1 MANSLTSIFRVK
13 ELRERILFTFAV
25 LVVFRIGAVLPIPG
39 INAQVL
45 ANYFYSQAQSGT
57 DNNAIVDYLN
67 FFAGGA
73 FSNFSVFMLGI
84 MPYISMSIIMQLLL
98 IVFPTLKK
106 ISQEEGGKKKIQ
118 AYQRYGTVLVCLI
131 QSFAVTQYAQSISHS
146 VQGELLN
153 MPFISFSLLAMLT
166 VTTGTIFLMWL
177 GEQIT
182 KRGIGNG
189 ISLLIFAGI
198 VARLPHAV
206 YELGQ
211 KVKSGDLNLV
221 FMVVVFIMFIAVVS
235 LVVLEQQGQRKIPVN
250 YAKRVVGRK
259 MYGAQNTYIPFKINP
274 SGVIPVIFASS
285 ILTFPLQIASTIGG
299 NVAWLAKV
307 SHVLTPRGTLYNI
320 LYVLLIIFFAYFYT
334 QVTLN
339 PIEIAKQ
346 IRENGGSIPG
356 IRTER
361 IEEYLTKILNRIVLP
376 GSLYLALIAV
386 IPTFIQWAFKFP
398 SSISYLM
405 GGTSLL
411 ILVGVDLDTM
421 SQIEG
426 LLKMHHHEGLTRK
439 GRLRSRNL

>member
-1 MANSLTSIFRVK
+1 MANPLVGIFRVK
-13 ELRERILFTFAV
+13 ELRERIFYTML
-25 LVVFRIGAVLPIPG
+25 LLLIFRLGAVLPIPG
-39 INAQVL
+39 INVQEL
-45 ANYFYSQAQSGT
+45 NSFFLSQQNSG
-57 DNNAIVDYLN
+57 NAIVDYLD

-84 MPYISMSIIMQLLL
+84 MPYISMSIIMQLLI
-98 IVFPTLKK
+98 IVFPSLKK
-106 ISQEEGGKKKIQ
+106 LSQEEGGRKKIQ
-118 AYQRYGTVLVCLI
+118 GYQRIGTVAVCII
-131 QSFAVTQYAQSISHS
+131 QSFAVTQYAQYIGRQVENFFTISNFWLFTAIA
-146 VQGELLN
+146 V
-153 MPFISFSLLAMLT
+153 LT
-166 VTTGTIFLMWL
+166 VTTGTMFLMWL

-198 VARLPHAV
+198 VARLPQAI

-211 KVKSGDLNLV
+211 QVYRGEQNPV
-221 FMVVVFIMFIAVVS
+221 FVAVVFVMFVAVVA
-235 LVVLEQQGQRKIPVN
+235 LVVFEQQGQRKISVH
-250 YAKRVVGRK
+250 YAKRIVGRR

-299 NVAWLAKV
+299 NIPWLAAV
-307 SHVLTPRGTLYNI
+307 SRALTPRGPLYNV
-320 LYVLLIIFFAYFYT
+320 LYVILIIFFAYFYT
-334 QVTLN
+334 QVSLN
-339 PIEIAKQ
+339 PVEIAKN

-361 IEEYLTKILNRIVLP
+361 IEEYLTRILNRIVLP

-421 SQIEG
+421 SQVES
-426 LLKMHHHEGLTRK
+426 LLKMHHHEGLTRR
-439 GRLRSRNL
+439 GRLRGRNL

>member
-1 MANSLTSIFRVK
+1 MANPLVGIFRVK
-13 ELRERILFTFAV
+13 ELRERVIFTA
-25 LVVFRIGAVLPIPG
+25 LMLIVFRIGAVLPIPG
-39 INAQVL
+39 INVRELSAHFSRQD
-45 ANYFYSQAQSGT
+45 SG
-57 DNNAIVDYLN
+57 NPIVDYLD

-98 IVFPTLKK
+98 IVFPRLKK
-106 ISQEEGGKKKIQ
+106 ISQEEGGRKKIQ
-118 AYQRYGTVLVCLI
+118 GYQRIGTVVVCLI
-131 QSFAVTQYAQSISHS
+131 QSFAVTQYARS
-146 VQGELLN
+146 VPNLLS
-153 MPFISFSLLAMLT
+153 MGMLPFSLIAMLT
-166 VTTGTIFLMWL
+166 VTTGTMFLMWI

-198 VARLPHAV
+198 VARLPQAV
-206 YELGQ
+206 WELIGW
-211 KVKSGDLNLV
+211 VRAGEGSRLIYV
-221 FMVVVFIMFIAVVS
+221 IVVFGMFVAVVA
-235 LVVLEQQGQRKIPVN
+235 LVVFEQQGQRKIPVN

-285 ILTFPLQIASTIGG
+285 ILTFPLQIATTIGG
-299 NVAWLAKV
+299 NVPWLAAV
-307 SHVLTPRGTLYNI
+307 SSALSPQGALYNTLYI
-320 LYVLLIIFFAYFYT
+320 LLIVFFAYFYT
-334 QVTLN
+334 QVSLN
-339 PIEIAKQ
+339 PIEIAKN

-421 SQIEG
+421 SQVEG

-439 GRLRSRNL
+439 GRLRGRNL

>member
-1 MANSLTSIFRVK
+1 MANPLVGIFRVK
-13 ELRERILFTFAV
+13 ELRERIFFTTMM
-25 LVVFRIGAVLPIPG
+25 LIVFRVGAFIPIPG
-39 INAQVL
+39 INVRELNA
-45 ANYFYSQAQSGT
+45 YFLSFQNTG
-57 DNNAIVDYLN
+57 NAIVDYLD

-84 MPYISMSIIMQLLL
+84 MPYISMSIIMQLLI
-98 IVFPTLKK
+98 IVFPKLKK
-106 ISQEEGGKKKIQ
+106 ISQEEGGRKKIQ
-118 AYQRYGTVLVCLI
+118 KYQRIGTVGVCLV
-131 QSFAVTQYAQSISHS
+131 QSFAVTQYAQSISRS
-146 VQGELLN
+146 VENLLSIN
-153 MPFISFSLLAMLT
+153 ILPFTLLAILT
-166 VTTGTIFLMWL
+166 VTTGTMFLMWV

-198 VARLPHAV
+198 VARLPTAV
-206 YELGQ
+206 WELGDR
-211 KVKSGDLNLV
+211 VRSGELNLV
-221 FMVVVFIMFIAVVS
+221 FVVVVFAMFVAVVT
-235 LVVLEQQGQRKIPVN
+235 LVVFEQQGQRKIPVN
-250 YAKRVVGRK
+250 YAKRIVGRR
-259 MYGAQNTYIPFKINP
+259 MYGGAPNAFIPFKINP

-285 ILTFPLQIASTIGG
+285 ILTFPLQIAQTIGE
-299 NVAWLAKV
+299 NVAWLNAV
-307 SHVLTPRGTLYNI
+307 SRALTPRGTLYNI

-334 QVTLN
+334 QVSLN
-339 PIEIAKQ
+339 PIEIAKN

-356 IRTER
+356 IRSEK

-386 IPTFIQWAFKFP
+386 IPTLIQYLFNFP

-439 GRLRSRNL
+439 GRLRGRNL